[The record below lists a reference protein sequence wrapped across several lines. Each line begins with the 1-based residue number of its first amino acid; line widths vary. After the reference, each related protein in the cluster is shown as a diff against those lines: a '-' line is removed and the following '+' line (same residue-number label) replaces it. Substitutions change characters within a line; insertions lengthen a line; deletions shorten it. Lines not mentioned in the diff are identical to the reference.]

1 MYDIFR
7 QVVNKLNYSSL
18 SMVYQ
23 YNHEFTITIPYS
35 VTSFNILYLINVF
48 SRSEKTLIIYKLLY
62 YIIFSLLVCM
72 RVCSCVWRSFYQ
84 YNLCW
89 ELKRIEA
96 PWYFV
101 IHTRAVYDWAFHFRG
116 YLLYIYYWSPV
127 CTEIGFSW
135 ELVPV
140 LMYISNVRIERES

>member
-35 VTSFNILYLINVF
+35 VTSFNILYLISVF
-48 SRSEKTLIIYKLLY
+48 SLREKTLIIYKLLY
-62 YIIFSLLVCM
+62 YIIFFLIGMYACMLLRLTIVLSIQSLL
-72 RVCSCVWRSFYQ
+72 RAKAYRS
-84 YNLCW
+84 
-89 ELKRIEA
+89 
-96 PWYFV
+96 PV

-116 YLLYIYYWSPV
+116 YLLYISYWSPV